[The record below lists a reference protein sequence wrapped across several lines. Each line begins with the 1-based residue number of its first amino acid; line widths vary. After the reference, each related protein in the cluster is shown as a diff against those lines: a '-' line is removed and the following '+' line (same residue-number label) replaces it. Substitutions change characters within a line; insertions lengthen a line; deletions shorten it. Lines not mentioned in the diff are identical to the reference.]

1 MTNDIKLTFLSS
13 SRFEN
18 NSAIRGA
25 VLMTDSNTKPLE
37 FRVTS
42 PIRPTAFQRMLY
54 GEVLDEHI
62 LVELVAVPLLNSLK
76 EKSNLI
82 IVQERLFL
90 DVNRKQDVLVVRLF
104 KDGEARFGEST
115 PVEKIICSS
124 GKFETV
130 LIETSKEREENLPD
144 IRKQL
149 ADIFASK
156 NLLEPFERIRL
167 ACEQVHNQKVG
178 EG

>member
-1 MTNDIKLTFLSS
+1 MNEIKLAFLSS

-18 NSAIRGA
+18 NCTIRGA
-25 VLMTDSNTKPLE
+25 VLVTDSNTKPLE

-42 PIRPTAFQRMLY
+42 PIRPTAFQRTLY

-76 EKSNLI
+76 EKPKLI
-82 IVQERLFL
+82 IVQESLFL
-90 DVNRKQDVLVVRLF
+90 DINQKQDIPIVRLF
-104 KDGEARFGEST
+104 KDSEARFGKNTSVQEIT
-115 PVEKIICSS
+115 CSS

-130 LIETSKEREENLPD
+130 LIETSKEKEENLPV

-149 ADIFASK
+149 ADIFAHK

-167 ACEQVHNQKVG
+167 ACEQVHNQKIG